1 MAQSDRNYTVS
12 IGNDGQSLK
21 CIDAGTGL
29 LHNTYRYNGMLV
41 SGPIVTGDR
50 CTIVVRRGSTNYGIV
65 LRLPSFLLTS
75 TFSA

>member
-1 MAQSDRNYTVS
+1 MTGNDRNYTVT

-21 CIDAGTGL
+21 CIDASTGL
-29 LHNTYRYNGMLV
+29 MHNTYRYNGILT

-50 CTIVVRRGSTNYGIV
+50 CTIVVRRGGTNYGIV
-65 LRLPSFLLTS
+65 LKLPSFLLTS